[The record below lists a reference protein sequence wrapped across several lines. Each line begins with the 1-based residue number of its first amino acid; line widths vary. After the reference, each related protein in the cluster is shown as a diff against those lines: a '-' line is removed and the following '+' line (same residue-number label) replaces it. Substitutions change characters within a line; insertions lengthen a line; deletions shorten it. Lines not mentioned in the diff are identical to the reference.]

1 LVLAS
6 RAQDLAYTAAVSGI
20 PANFLVPSL
29 RAAGIDPAAQDTGR
43 RLDLGD
49 DAKTWRDIWSAGQ
62 GVGGIDTILPAA
74 ELCARMEA
82 EYRDALAALGQE
94 TGRRR

>member
-1 LVLAS
+1 
-6 RAQDLAYTAAVSGI
+6 
-20 PANFLVPSL
+20 
-29 RAAGIDPAAQDTGR
+29 
-43 RLDLGD
+43 
-49 DAKTWRDIWSAGQ
+49 
-62 GVGGIDTILPAA
+62 VGGIDTILPAA